1 MKVKVPH
8 LFWRDPTQPDII
20 NGINESDKILMTYS
34 NRLDLE
40 KELIKGNN
48 IHYVRWIINP
58 SNYTIELLNQYRH
71 TERGWCHPFLWQNEL
86 EEWLLRKI
94 CKSNWRYYKLLFNPS
109 IKIKKDYFKLMRN
122 KDYIKKQKINDWEYN
137 FFKPSWDYKN
147 RYKKP
152 RNIKK
157 TKENKK
163 EILNAKT
170 KY

>member
-71 TERGWCHPFLWQNEL
+71 TERGWCHPFYGKMSL
-86 EEWLLRKI
+86 
-94 CKSNWRYYKLLFNPS
+94 
-109 IKIKKDYFKLMRN
+109 
-122 KDYIKKQKINDWEYN
+122 
-137 FFKPSWDYKN
+137 KN
-147 RYKKP
+147 GY
-152 RNIKK
+152 
-157 TKENKK
+157 
-163 EILNAKT
+163 
-170 KY
+170 